1 MKLIS
6 VQNIGFGSQQ
16 DMCRERRA
24 HGAHMLFAG
33 LLVGIASCTNG
44 AGSLCGAETLEI
56 VLLVLGEHH
65 D

>member
-1 MKLIS
+1 
-6 VQNIGFGSQQ
+6 
-16 DMCRERRA
+16 
-24 HGAHMLFAG
+24 MLFAG